1 VLLITDVSSVG
12 IFFNHYA
19 YSIPPNIDLCCFY
32 IIGRTFAL
40 YKMYITIYYINTLNF
55 RAPFIFAQRICRICA
70 LKCAKI
76 KGCAK

>member
-19 YSIPPNIDLCCFY
+19 YSIPPNIDLCCSY

-40 YKMYITIYYINTLNF
+40 YKMY
-55 RAPFIFAQRICRICA
+55 RICA